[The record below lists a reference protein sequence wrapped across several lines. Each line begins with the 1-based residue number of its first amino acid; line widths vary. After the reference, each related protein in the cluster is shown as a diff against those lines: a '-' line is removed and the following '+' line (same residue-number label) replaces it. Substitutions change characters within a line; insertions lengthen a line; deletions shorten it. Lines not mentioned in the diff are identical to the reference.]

1 MGYLIFS
8 AALALAL
15 FGAGVAAQWTA
26 RRNNDEVLQRV
37 EVLAREGRVED
48 ALGVA
53 HALQGASAA
62 VLIAGFT
69 RATEAEAEIAMERAR
84 GAQRDTI
91 GWYVSALDRLSLAGQ
106 LLAAANALYLLVL
119 IPGGPG
125 FFDRFAQGMALTFC
139 GMGLSMAIPATVGRF
154 WLLSRIRRLAID
166 MEKAAAV
173 VYNTAR

>member
-84 GAQRDTI
+84 GAQRDAR
-91 GWYVSALDRLSLAGQ
+91 YALG
-106 LLAAANALYLLVL
+106 
-119 IPGGPG
+119 
-125 FFDRFAQGMALTFC
+125 
-139 GMGLSMAIPATVGRF
+139 AIPVQ
-154 WLLSRIRRLAID
+154 RLKAR
-166 MEKAAAV
+166 EKAAGVPNPSA
-173 VYNTAR
+173 YAAS

>member
-53 HALQGASAA
+53 HAQQGASAE
-62 VLIAGFT
+62 VLIAGC
-69 RATEAEAEIAMERAR
+69 TEVPMVLAPE
-84 GAQRDTI
+84 D
-91 GWYVSALDRLSLAGQ
+91 VRLELVDPGD
-106 LLAAANALYLLVL
+106 LLARKSVAVCLGWESLPQVH
-119 IPGGPG
+119 
-125 FFDRFAQGMALTFC
+125 
-139 GMGLSMAIPATVGRF
+139 VG
-154 WLLSRIRRLAID
+154 
-166 MEKAAAV
+166 
-173 VYNTAR
+173 